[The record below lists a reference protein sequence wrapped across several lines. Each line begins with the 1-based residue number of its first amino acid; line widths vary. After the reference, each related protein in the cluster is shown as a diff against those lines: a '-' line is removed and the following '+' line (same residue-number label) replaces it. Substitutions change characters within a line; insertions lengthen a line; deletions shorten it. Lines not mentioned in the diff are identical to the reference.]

1 MTSGGLGLRE
11 RLAHGP
17 PLLLDA
23 ATGTELTHRGA
34 DTSPP
39 LFSARAVVH
48 APELLAAL
56 HVEEVAAGAEIVTAC
71 TFRTHGRGDWT
82 VRAVAL
88 ARASGARWVAG
99 SLAPL
104 ADCWRPDLVP
114 SAGDLA
120 RGHGEQA
127 RQLGEA
133 GVDLILVETVGT
145 VREFVAAV
153 VAAAGTGLPVVACIT
168 TDGRGGLL
176 SGEPIAGAARSLP
189 VRPDALGVNCVP
201 ARRLLADL
209 ALLSAAAPGIPLAAY
224 GNTGLPLDETGERYT
239 EPIEPD
245 DYSDLVREWV
255 SAGATLVGGCC
266 GTRPSHTAAVRR
278 MLGPAS

>member
-1 MTSGGLGLRE
+1 MTSGGPGLRD

-23 ATGTELTHRGA
+23 ATGTELTRRGA

-39 LFSARAVVH
+39 LFSARAVVD

-56 HVEEVAAGAEIVTAC
+56 HREEVAAGAEIVTAC
-71 TFRTHGRGDWT
+71 TFRTHGRRDWT
-82 VRAVAL
+82 QRAVEL

-114 SAGDLA
+114 DDGDLS
-120 RGHGEQA
+120 RGHREQA
-127 RQLGEA
+127 RRLAEA
-133 GVDLILVETVGT
+133 GVDAILVETIGT
-145 VREFVAAV
+145 GRELVAAV
-153 VAAAGTGLPVVACIT
+153 AAASETGLPVVACVT

-176 SGEPIAGAARSLP
+176 SGEPLADAARSLP

-224 GNTGLPLDETGERYT
+224 GNTGLPLDDSAERYT
-239 EPIEPD
+239 EPVEPD
-245 DYSDLVREWV
+245 AYAELVREWV
-255 SAGATLVGGCC
+255 RAGATLVGGCC
-266 GTRPSHTAAVRR
+266 GTRPAHTAAVRR
-278 MLGPAS
+278 MLGPVL